1 MRLNANISSD
11 SRLRYETIFLEWD
24 NSYGNK
30 KRHFPV
36 YNNSYYR
43 WNDYRFLVSHND
55 TLSCEALKETWGKG
69 YYLIMR
75 LPKQGWLKQ
84 VTQKLKALFKICII
98 CQTASLGLPADTRAV
113 LSPSHYL
120 CRRNLSRRF
129 IHHWSNTD
137 KIYLRRKIHQKY
149 SLSKVWVVSELIYSS
164 LYQQYQVCPPEP
176 VLLMMSR

>member
-24 NSYGNK
+24 NSDGNK
-30 KRHFPV
+30 KHHFPT
-36 YNNSYYR
+36 YNNLYYR
-43 WNDYRFLVSHND
+43 WNDYRFLVWYND

-84 VTQKLKALFKICII
+84 VTLKSNVLFKILFVSLHRCDS
-98 CQTASLGLPADTRAV
+98 QTPA
-113 LSPSHYL
+113 LSPGHYL

-129 IHHWSNTD
+129 IQHWSDTD
-137 KIYLRRKIHQKY
+137 KRYLGRKYTRNIHSAKF
-149 SLSKVWVVSELIYSS
+149 E
-164 LYQQYQVCPPEP
+164 
-176 VLLMMSR
+176 